1 MIKIL
6 HLYYDL
12 LNIYGE
18 NANPRAL
25 VKSIEEQD
33 VKVKVDFKSLEDK
46 ININSYDFIYVGS
59 GSNESIDLAKN
70 DIKKYTKDLKKYI
83 KDNKFLLATGNSLEL
98 FDNIL
103 DYETKRTDFRIV
115 EEQVYKF
122 NEIDEIIIGF
132 NNRSS
137 VIKHTKEEPLF
148 SVEVGTGYEPNK
160 KLEGIKHNNFYGTYL
175 LGPILVRN
183 PYFLNYI
190 VKKLLESKDIKYT
203 KKEEGIPFI
212 AYREF
217 IKNFV
222 ENKESH

>member
-18 NANPRAL
+18 NANVRAL
-25 VKSIEEQD
+25 VKALEEQN
-33 VKVKVDFKSLEDK
+33 VKVQVDFKSLDDK
-46 ININSYDFIYVGS
+46 MDINSYDFIYVGS
-59 GSNESIDLAKN
+59 GSNESIDLAKE
-70 DIKKYTKDLKKYI
+70 DIKKYAKDLKKYI
-83 KDNKFLLATGNSLEL
+83 KDNKYLLATGNSLEL

-103 DYETKRTDFRIV
+103 DYKTKRTDFRIV

-122 NEIDEIIIGF
+122 KDMDEIIIGF

-137 VIKHTKEEPLF
+137 VIKESKEKELF
-148 SVEVGTGYEPNK
+148 TVEVGTGYEPNK
-160 KLEGIKHNNFYGTYL
+160 KKEGIRHNNFYGTYL

-190 VKKLLESKDIKYT
+190 IKNLLDSKKIKYVE
-203 KKEEGIPFI
+203 KEEGIAFL

-222 ENKESH
+222 ENN